1 AISVVVPWIYRP
13 YGTDQKTNMK
23 ISKEVFDKYFEL
35 KKERSESKKDTSKV
49 EQPINN
55 KEAAAKAQS
64 EQTEN

>member
-1 AISVVVPWIYRP
+1 
-13 YGTDQKTNMK
+13 MK

-35 KKERSESKKDTSKV
+35 KKERSESKKDISKV